1 MSTIASDSE
10 GLADAL
16 NGVLD
21 DLSPSTSS
29 VDRNISD
36 NATSSAEFP
45 FRPGLMMPISPDD
58 NTSAKRT
65 AGERTAK
72 ILHKRSR
79 SDTTNL
85 MEQLKREEDL
95 QGRGGNS
102 SSRTAAA
109 ATTAALQSVGVT
121 FAETMPSRDSGSR
134 NSSFIGSERGRR
146 RYSESGAVSSSTTSA
161 TSTPTILAPV
171 PPTPTVVTAVRG
183 RVYRSSIANDKLTT
197 RDIAALDF
205 LLGIPLEAEE
215 SIVQHGWML
224 QQRRLEGFQASS
236 TDFGDDYRSDDE
248 FENSKREETLEPPTT
263 NIEHHHYSSKAGAA
277 DIKLPINSHHGRW
290 WEKWIPRDPSH
301 HRSGIKDL
309 HALTSSEVNKRKHTL
324 NGELELP
331 TDAAAGL
338 IDVSSNS
345 VYGTPTTD
353 DATATTSVAT
363 ARLLGKSATDKPNMT
378 APVYAPGR
386 RLEGDEAVLV
396 QIPLKID
403 TVTRQKS
410 IARQAAIRE
419 WEFKL
424 VHGLGMSEGPSP
436 TQPCKSLLD
445 GRMFLSAAGS
455 YPVGVFSMKR
465 YEPKREQAALD
476 RQKLEARGGGGAHFV
491 MPSRDWRGISYR
503 ALLPRGD
510 SHHQK
515 AFNRFLRGTTA
526 HPKSPK
532 KGRKKAKT
540 KRSDSEE
547 DGDAT
552 HPISDNDLNSDSED
566 EDDSSTSSSSSEDT
580 YIPGILDDPEMTLGR
595 HRNVMIGD
603 VVTGC
608 IVASTIQFVKPALL
622 KADLN
627 AKFRDRFDGWEPNQ
641 SQRKYIGAR
650 VVEGVYTLIDPTEE
664 SAQQEQ
670 QGAKVDGTGKINT
683 SAAPSDSA
691 AATPAIIRMPPSLT
705 LSKIRSL
712 KRQALMAFVRAGLEV
727 GTVALACVYFER
739 LCLSCRVDKSN
750 RRLCFASCLLLASKI
765 NEPNDVLVMKE
776 DTTVSGGTG
785 SGDEEEKRSTTT
797 RKKLKR
803 LQSSIRPSK
812 RSTSM
817 FASLLEFFTQE
828 WSLSLKHLYAAEWGV
843 FAVSAYLNFG
853 D

>member
-1 MSTIASDSE
+1 MSTIASDTE

-29 VDRNISD
+29 VDRIISD
-36 NATSSAEFP
+36 NPTSTAEFP
-45 FRPGLMMPISPDD
+45 FRPSLMMTSSDD
-58 NTSAKRT
+58 DTTAKLT
-65 AGERTAK
+65 ARERNAK

-95 QGRGGNS
+95 QGRGGN
-102 SSRTAAA
+102 TTAA

-121 FAETMPSRDSGSR
+121 FAETMPSRDSASR

-146 RYSESGAVSSSTTSA
+146 RFSESGAVSSSVTSA
-161 TSTPTILAPV
+161 ASTPTILAPV
-171 PPTPTVVTAVRG
+171 PPTLVTAVRG

-236 TDFGDDYRSDDE
+236 TDFGDDYGSDDE

-263 NIEHHHYSSKAGAA
+263 NAHHHYSAKTGAA
-277 DIKLPINSHHGRW
+277 DNKLPINSHHGRW

-309 HALTSSEVNKRKHTL
+309 HALTSSEVNKRKHTI

-338 IDVSSNS
+338 IDMSSNN

-386 RLEGDEAVLV
+386 RLEGDEAILV

-419 WEFKL
+419 WEIN
-424 VHGLGMSEGPSP
+424 VAHGLGMSEGVSP
-436 TQPCKSLLD
+436 AKPCKSLLD

-455 YPVGVFSMKR
+455 YPVGVFSLKR
-465 YEPKREQAALD
+465 YEPKREEAALR

-526 HPKSPK
+526 HPESK
-532 KGRKKAKT
+532 KKRRKKKASNG
-540 KRSDSEE
+540 SDSEDEPEGEE

-552 HPISDNDLNSDSED
+552 HPRSDNDVNSDSED

-580 YIPGILDDPEMTLGR
+580 YIPGILDDPGMTLGR

-650 VVEGVYTLIDPTEE
+650 VVDGVYTLIDPTEE
-664 SAQQEQ
+664 STQQEQ

-683 SAAPSDSA
+683 SAAPIDSA

-705 LSKIRSL
+705 LSKIRSV

-776 DTTVSGGTG
+776 DNTVSGGTG
-785 SGDEEEKRSTTT
+785 SGDEEEKRNTNT

-843 FAVSAYLNFG
+843 FAVSTAMSQ
-853 D
+853 